1 MAHHMPWT
9 LDQQSHP
16 MTSPGSLTGLSRA
29 STNGEG
35 SQEPGTAAKMAAHS
49 GTCLASQ
56 VARIAGR
63 ACDVPYTV
71 LPPRTATIPTCRV
84 NPVPQPPGYRRLLG
98 SC

>member
-16 MTSPGSLTGLSRA
+16 MTSPGLTGLTHRA

-35 SQEPGTAAKMAAHS
+35 SQEPGTAAMMAAHS

-71 LPPRTATIPTCRV
+71 LPSRTATIPISNRRDTADL
-84 NPVPQPPGYRRLLG
+84 PG
-98 SC
+98 SS